1 MCNIFQLSLYYV
13 LEVNFVML
21 NVLIICNNII
31 QTQFL
36 VNHLSQTIPEVR
48 VCSIEFRG
56 INSIK
61 TISTKYPDLILL
73 DLDLPD
79 ISGIEIIKFVEKNDL
94 TKYLNSIVVLASKV
108 NPEVKNN
115 PYVYDCLI
123 KPIDY
128 TKVSQKI
135 IQLIHEKN
143 KSQIVLNKIENELT
157 KLNFNFSHIGTN
169 YLIECILILHKKNS
183 IRFNLSKEI
192 YPILAEK
199 YDTNVNTIK
208 CDILHSTVYSYY
220 ESEEN
225 FLSSYYRLYP
235 LSKPKTKYIISTIL
249 SKL

>member
-1 MCNIFQLSLYYV
+1 
-13 LEVNFVML
+13 ML

-36 VNHLSQTIPEVR
+36 VNHLSQAIPEIR

-94 TKYLNSIVVLASKV
+94 TKYLHSIIVLANNI
-108 NPEVKNN
+108 NPEVNNN

-128 TKVSQKI
+128 SKLSQTI
-135 IQLIHEKN
+135 IQLIREKN
-143 KSQIVLNKIENELT
+143 KSQIILNKIENELT
-157 KLNFNFSHIGTN
+157 KLNFNFSHVGTN
-169 YLIECILILHKKNS
+169 YLIDCISILHEKNS

-192 YPILAEK
+192 YPILAQK
-199 YDTNVNTIK
+199 YDTNINTIK
-208 CDILHSTVYSYY
+208 CDILHSTVYSYC
-220 ESEEN
+220 ECEED

-235 LSKPKTKYIISTIL
+235 LTKPKPKYIISTIL